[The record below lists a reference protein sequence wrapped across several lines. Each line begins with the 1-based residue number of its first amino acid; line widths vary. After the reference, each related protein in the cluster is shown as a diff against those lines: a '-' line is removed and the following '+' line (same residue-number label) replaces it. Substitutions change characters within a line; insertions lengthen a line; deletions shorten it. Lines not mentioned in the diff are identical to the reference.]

1 MSIRTVSGAD
11 LVAALLA
18 NNWHVVGERDGVYK
32 RLAILGESA
41 NRQMIVVPLDPAAP
55 EYEDMLAAALG
66 SVENLLFDGA
76 DARRV
81 LHRLDPD
88 LYQ

>member
-1 MSIRTVSGAD
+1 MSIRTASGAD

-18 NNWHVVGERDGVYK
+18 NNWHVVGERDGVHK
-32 RLAILGESA
+32 RLAIVGESA
-41 NRQMIVVPLDPAAP
+41 NRQMILVPLDQTAP

-66 SVENLLFDGA
+66 TLENLMFDGA
-76 DARRV
+76 DAHRV